1 MHDRAAANA
10 SVSQVAHGS
19 VTAFVI
25 YGAGVGLTYCSQLVI
40 ARIVGV
46 DTYGVYAYVFAWMAV
61 LGYFA
66 ALGFDVGLLRFVPAY
81 ETERAWPLLLGVIEY
96 AQRSAALAG
105 FAIGGIGICLVMASS
120 LPPELKNTFLV
131 GFALV
136 PVLALLRIRCAAI
149 RALGGVI
156 WAIAPDRIVREGML
170 IGLIAIAGL
179 IFGWVIDAPL
189 VMVATLAGSGVG
201 LACAGVALNRSQ
213 PRATA
218 GIRPAYD
225 LLTWRRAA
233 LPLVIIGATEVLMN
247 RTGVILLGWL
257 DKTKD
262 AGIYNLAFNI
272 AMVVTLPRVAVN
284 TLFAPAISGLHARD
298 DKAMMQV
305 LMTRASSWTLCTGA
319 IIAVALYSL
328 AEPLLGWFGPG
339 YEAGVPALRI
349 LLIGQAI
356 TASAGSQL
364 YVMTMTGHERAG
376 AILLV
381 TGALIN
387 AIASTLLIRSFGL
400 TGAAGGSAA
409 TLIVWNAAMAF
420 FIWRQLKL
428 LPGVMSS
435 RRRFRPL

>member
-1 MHDRAAANA
+1 M
-10 SVSQVAHGS
+10 
-19 VTAFVI
+19 
-25 YGAGVGLTYCSQLVI
+25 
-40 ARIVGV
+40 
-46 DTYGVYAYVFAWMAV
+46 
-61 LGYFA
+61 
-66 ALGFDVGLLRFVPAY
+66 
-81 ETERAWPLLLGVIEY
+81 
-96 AQRSAALAG
+96 
-105 FAIGGIGICLVMASS
+105 
-120 LPPELKNTFLV
+120 
-131 GFALV
+131 
-136 PVLALLRIRCAAI
+136 
-149 RALGGVI
+149 
-156 WAIAPDRIVREGML
+156 REGIL
-170 IGLIAIAGL
+170 VGLIAIASL
-179 IFGWVIDAPL
+179 VLGWVIDAPL

-201 LACAGVALNRSQ
+201 LACAGVALSRAR

-225 LLTWRRAA
+225 ALAWRRAA
-233 LPLVIIGATEVLMN
+233 LPLVIIGATEVMMN

-257 DKTKD
+257 DNTKD
-262 AGIYNLAFNI
+262 AGIYSLAFNI

-305 LMTRASSWTLCTGA
+305 LMTRASSWTLCAGA
-319 IIAVALYSL
+319 VIAVALYSL

-339 YEAGVPALRI
+339 YDAGVPALRI

-364 YVMTMTGHERAG
+364 YVMTMTGHERTG

-381 TGALIN
+381 SGALIN
-387 AIASTLLIRSFGL
+387 VIASTLLIESFGL
-400 TGAAGGSAA
+400 AGAAVGSAA

-435 RRRFRPL
+435 GRRFRPQ